1 MILQC
6 IKYQSYQF
14 RVPRTHHL
22 ICRYICSVRRSIVQC
37 TARLANTFT
46 IYWAAEKLPDWL
58 PQPCQG
64 LPPSQ
69 TGPLD
74 REKIPGVKEDALVDL
89 SVHLG
94 NVGRYVFAPV
104 SCHRLVVL
112 LRRYQCTK
120 FTSEVLPQFVL
131 GSQCTNLW
139 ILFCPHFFS
148 GTVRRSGEQP
158 KHLFTMNPISSTH
171 STRF

>member
-1 MILQC
+1 MYSVQPDLPI
-6 IKYQSYQF
+6 
-14 RVPRTHHL
+14 HL
-22 ICRYICSVRRSIVQC
+22 PFIELRRSYL
-37 TARLANTFT
+37 TGSLSLAKGSPHHRLAHWTERRSLGSKRMLLL
-46 IYWAAEKLPDWL
+46 IL
-58 PQPCQG
+58 G
-64 LPPSQ
+64 L
-69 TGPLD
+69 
-74 REKIPGVKEDALVDL
+74 
-89 SVHLG
+89 VHLG

-158 KHLFTMNPISSTH
+158 KHLFTMNPISSRH